1 MKLLPAKWLTPLL
14 IVLLLLAILLA
25 SGIGAVHIKP
35 LQSLAIIGQW
45 IGLPVEGDFSVQ
57 QQAVLVNIRLP
68 RVVLAVMIGSVLAIS
83 GAAMQGLFRNALADP
98 GLIGVS
104 SGASVTAVFA
114 IVLAMRWFPDMPA
127 LGSSYVVSVMT
138 FIGAFITTLIV
149 YRLSQIN
156 GKTIITTM
164 LLAGVAINGLTGA
177 LTGLMTYSTTESQ
190 LRSITFWMLGSLGGA
205 SWNNVLVAMPF
216 MLIPLILLPRRAHI
230 LNILALGEANATYL
244 GIPIERVKRSIILLV
259 ALGVG
264 ASVAVSGIIAFVGLV
279 VPHIIRLITGP
290 DNRRVLLNSA
300 LAGGL
305 LLVGGDLFART
316 VFAPA
321 ELPIGIITSLIGSP
335 VFLYLLLKDR
345 KTQKLV

>member
-1 MKLLPAKWLTPLL
+1 MKLVPTKWLTPLL
-14 IVLLLLAILLA
+14 VVLLLLAVLLA
-25 SGIGAVHIKP
+25 SGIGAVHITP
-35 LQSLAIIGQW
+35 LQSLAIFGQAL
-45 IGLPVEGDFSVQ
+45 GLPAASDFSQ
-57 QQAVLVNIRLP
+57 QQEAVLLHIRMP
-68 RVVLAVMIGSVLAIS
+68 RVVLALLIGAVLAMS
-83 GAAMQGLFRNALADP
+83 GAAMQGLFRNPLADP

-104 SGASVTAVFA
+104 SGASVTAVFT
-114 IVLAMRWFPDMPA
+114 IVLAASWFPNLPA
-127 LGSSYVVSVMT
+127 LGSSYVISLVT
-138 FIGAFITTLIV
+138 FIGAFVTTLIV
-149 YRLSQIN
+149 YRLSQVN
-156 GKTIITTM
+156 GKTLITTM

-177 LTGLMTYSTTESQ
+177 LTGLMTYATTESQ

-216 MLIPLILLPRRAHI
+216 MVLPLVLLPRRAHV

-244 GIPIERVKRSIILLV
+244 GIPIERVKRGIILLV

-264 ASVAVSGIIAFVGLV
+264 ASVAIAGIIAFVGLV
-279 VPHIIRLITGP
+279 VPHIIRLVTGP
-290 DNRRVLLNSA
+290 DNRLVLINSA

-305 LLVGGDLFART
+305 LLVGGDLVART
-316 VFAPA
+316 IFAPA